1 MYPSQTDAM
10 QMGSLTDIRA
20 YYSLPEEVWKAFT
33 HVAGDPCEDMRLLA
47 VLPGPV
53 LSAALER
60 AQLPNGQYLS
70 AIQASHVGLVWN
82 LSRRIQHTLNG
93 GSWDSWKETSPFGEQ
108 KVTAEDATTKAST
121 GDHTERKLKMT
132 ILDQNDDGDFTVQTE
147 ESRAR
152 WYQQYVQVIGG
163 WPPEEEDPTLE
174 QLSALS
180 KRIEIQDTA
189 PYVDFAIFVPYGQ
202 KALKASKFRSFVLTA
217 SGYIAKELP
226 GPANFAQWRTCY
238 RLLKTALLMLDA
250 VGLASLQ
257 AYENN
262 MERLARSFPSCW
274 HLIYSADEVARSAQ
288 ANRVRSKILMDLKAG
303 RHPPEGFSTSR
314 PWDHIYGAL
323 ARDEGFWQVQ
333 VVAPALSWIAAGSHG
348 TPRTPAEQLV
358 AGQLQGGLNTIT
370 PIRENSTGTKDVQ
383 QGPSENTRRRK
394 RKWRTEQN
402 GGENPRS
409 SKGGNGEK
417 GKGKGGGK
425 STAKQKCFS
434 WNNGNG
440 PCGDLAPGQKCQ
452 AAVPRLHRCT
462 VCDSP
467 GHPSKDCTKKDV

>member
-108 KVTAEDATTKAST
+108 KVTAEDATTKVST

-262 MERLARSFPSCW
+262 MERLARTFPSCW

-314 PWDHIYGAL
+314 PWDHVYGAL

-370 PIRENSTGTKDVQ
+370 PIMENSTGTKDVQ
-383 QGPSENTRRRK
+383 QGPSESTRRRK

-402 GGENPRS
+402 GGENPRP

-417 GKGKGGGK
+417 GKGKGGGR

-440 PCGDLAPGQKCQ
+440 PCGALAPGQKCQ

-462 VCDSP
+462 ICDSP
-467 GHPSKDCTKKDV
+467 GHPSKDCTKKDM